1 MLRAEHEGALV
12 VWTIDRPGAKNA
24 LDSKVLAAL
33 DKELD
38 RAKKDRDLRAVI
50 LTGTGDAFSSGGDL
64 QELRGVT
71 GLSETERFCDL
82 GRGIC
87 KKIEELR
94 VPVIAS
100 LPGVAYGGGAE
111 LALACD
117 MRIADPAA
125 RISFKQARM
134 GVTTAWGTLA
144 RLVSVVGHGTA
155 SRLLFT
161 AHELGAKEA
170 KKLGLVDEVADKG
183 MALTVARAWAHD
195 IMASAPKA
203 VADMKDLL
211 RISRT
216 EPAKLDAEER
226 KRFILAWTGHE
237 HADAV
242 EAYFAR
248 RPSRWP
254 AK

>member
-1 MLRAEHEGALV
+1 MLRAEREGALA
-12 VWTIDRPGAKNA
+12 VWTIERPAAKNA

-38 RAKKDRDLRAVI
+38 RAKKDRDLRVVI
-50 LTGTGDAFSSGGDL
+50 LTGAGDAFSSGGDL
-64 QELRGVT
+64 QELRTVT
-71 GLSETERFCDL
+71 GLTETEKFCDL

-87 KKIEELR
+87 KKMEEFH
-94 VPVIAS
+94 VPIIAS
-100 LPGVAYGGGAE
+100 LSGVAYGGGAE

-144 RLVSVVGHGTA
+144 RLVSIVGHGTA

-161 AHELGAKEA
+161 THEVGAKEA
-170 KKLGLVDEVADKG
+170 KKLGLVDEVSDKG
-183 MALTVARAWAHD
+183 MSLTVARAWAHD
-195 IMASAPKA
+195 IIASAPKA
-203 VADMKDLL
+203 VADMKELMK
-211 RISRT
+211 ISRN

-226 KRFILAWTGHE
+226 KRFILAWTGQE

-254 AK
+254 GK

>member
-1 MLRAEHEGALV
+1 MLRAEREGALA

-24 LDSKVLAAL
+24 LDSKILAAL

-38 RAKKDRDLRAVI
+38 RAKKDRELRAVI
-50 LTGTGDAFSSGGDL
+50 LTGSGDAFSSGGDL
-64 QELRGVT
+64 QELRTVT
-71 GLSETERFCDL
+71 GLNETEKFCDL

-117 MRIADPAA
+117 MRVADPAT

-144 RLVSVVGHGTA
+144 RLVSIVGHGSA

-161 AHELGAKEA
+161 AHEVGAKEA
-170 KKLGLVDEVADKG
+170 KKLGLVDEVSDKG
-183 MALTVARAWAHD
+183 MSLTVARAWAHD

-203 VADMKDLL
+203 IADMKELL

-216 EPAKLDAEER
+216 EPQRLDAEER
-226 KRFILAWTGHE
+226 KRFVLAWTGQE

-254 AK
+254 GK